1 MNYNSIKKNIR
12 EIGLMFL
19 SAGLLL
25 FLSCGSDDTKDVSS
39 EDGDVNSNQYLQVQ
53 PNGLNVIKVS
63 SSDVAQVVYPFSV
76 ELKGGSAS
84 VALTAQLEAW
94 NEKDLE
100 AYNKEEETAYK
111 LLPSSLYSISTP
123 QITLEQGIAS
133 KKVEVKFAPDK
144 VFTEFKKNGT
154 EYVIALRLTS
164 SVAKVRKSQSDFLL
178 HISFD
183 YPTVSLVMPSQEI
196 SVSKMSMPVS
206 VDATFNCRADGE
218 IKTNPWNFTC
228 TLAVPS
234 NAEELV
240 AKYNEDYKT
249 SYRLLPSANYDLGE
263 GISFKAGENEAT
275 GGITVKREGME
286 AVKYLL
292 PVQLREASHES
303 VALHNEICYFKIGM
317 TYTNPVITFSSA
329 ADPTVIRTDEGFY
342 LYATQTNS
350 YWIPIYFSK
359 DLVNW
364 EFKRSAFRKA
374 TRPTEDVLP
383 GGGAFW
389 APEIRYINGKYVLY
403 FSWAK
408 WGDGSI
414 SYTAVATSDSP
425 VGDFLNAKPLLITDD
440 FGSNCIDQ
448 FYYEEDGKKYMFVG
462 SFNGIYVTELL
473 DDGLSVKRG
482 ADGKP
487 VLKKQVCGRAFEGT
501 NIYKKGKYYYL
512 FASIN
517 NCCPNNG
524 MDSKYKVV
532 VGRSE
537 NLLGPYVDRKGKD
550 MLDNSWELVLE
561 GDGETFFGPGHNSII
576 IPDDAGTDWMIY
588 HSYVK
593 ENGTVGGRLG
603 MLDRIVWSA
612 DGWPTIK
619 KCVPSKGDLLPV
631 FNN

>member
-1 MNYNSIKKNIR
+1 MNYNSIKKNIQ
-12 EIGLMFL
+12 EVGLMFL

-25 FLSCGSDDTKDVSS
+25 FLSCGSDDTKDVSG

-63 SSDVAQVVYPFSV
+63 SSDVTQVVYPFSV

-111 LLPSSLYSISTP
+111 LLPSSLYSISAP

-144 VFTEFKKNGT
+144 VFTEFKKNGA

-462 SFNGIYVTELL
+462 SFNGIYVTELM

-593 ENGTVGGRLG
+593 ENGAVGGRLG
-603 MLDRIVWSA
+603 MLDRVVWSA
-612 DGWPTIK
+612 DGWPTIR

>member
-25 FLSCGSDDTKDVSS
+25 FLSCGSDDTKDVSG

-63 SSDVAQVVYPFSV
+63 SSDVTQVVYPFSV

-111 LLPSSLYSISTP
+111 LLPSSLYSISAP
-123 QITLEQGIAS
+123 QITLEQGITS

-144 VFTEFKKNGT
+144 VFTEFKKNGV

-275 GGITVKREGME
+275 GRITVKREGME

-329 ADPTVIRTDEGFY
+329 ADPTVIRTEEGFY

-364 EFKRSAFRKA
+364 EFKRSAFRNA
-374 TRPTEDVLP
+374 TKPKPDVLP

-462 SFNGIYVTELL
+462 SFNGIYVTELT
-473 DDGLSVKRG
+473 DDGLSVKRD
-482 ADGKP
+482 ADGKL

-517 NCCPNNG
+517 NCCDGIN
-524 MDSKYKVV
+524 SRYKVV

-537 NLLGPYVDRKGKD
+537 KLLGPYVDRKGKD

-593 ENGTVGGRLG
+593 ENGAVGGRLG

-612 DGWPTIK
+612 DGWPTIR

>member
-206 VDATFNCRADGE
+206 VDATFNCRADGG

-317 TYTNPVITFSSA
+317 TYTNPVITFSSV

-462 SFNGIYVTELL
+462 SFNGIYVTELT

>member
-25 FLSCGSDDTKDVSS
+25 FLSCGSDDTKDVSG

-111 LLPSSLYSISTP
+111 LLPSSLYSISAP

-133 KKVEVKFAPDK
+133 KKVEVTFAPDK
-144 VFTEFKKNGT
+144 VFTEFKKNGA

-364 EFKRSAFRKA
+364 EFKRSAFRNA
-374 TRPTEDVLP
+374 TKPKPDVLP

-462 SFNGIYVTELL
+462 SFNGIYVTELT

-593 ENGTVGGRLG
+593 ENGAVGGRLG
-603 MLDRIVWSA
+603 MLDRVVWSA
-612 DGWPTIK
+612 DGWPTIR

>member
-25 FLSCGSDDTKDVSS
+25 FLSCGSDDTKDVSG

-53 PNGLNVIKVS
+53 PNGLNVINVS

-164 SVAKVRKSQSDFLL
+164 SVAKVRKSLSDFLL

-329 ADPTVIRTDEGFY
+329 ADPTVIRTEEGFY

-364 EFKRSAFRKA
+364 EFKRSAFRNA
-374 TRPTEDVLP
+374 TKPKPDVLP

-462 SFNGIYVTELL
+462 SFNGIYVTELT
-473 DDGLSVKRG
+473 DDGLSVKRD
-482 ADGKP
+482 ADGKL

-517 NCCPNNG
+517 NCCDGIN
-524 MDSKYKVV
+524 SRYKVV

-537 NLLGPYVDRKGKD
+537 KLLGPYVDRKGKD

-593 ENGTVGGRLG
+593 ENGAVGGRLG

-612 DGWPTIK
+612 DGWPTIR

>member
-19 SAGLLL
+19 SAGLLF
-25 FLSCGSDDTKDVSS
+25 FLSCGSDDTKDVSG

-111 LLPSSLYSISTP
+111 LLPSSLYSISAP

-133 KKVEVKFAPDK
+133 KKVELKFAPDK

-448 FYYEEDGKKYMFVG
+448 FYYEEDSKKYMFVG
-462 SFNGIYVTELL
+462 SFNGIYVTELT

-593 ENGTVGGRLG
+593 ENGAVGGRLG

>member
-1 MNYNSIKKNIR
+1 MNYKSIKKNIR

-25 FLSCGSDDTKDVSS
+25 FLSCGSDDTKDVSG
-39 EDGDVNSNQYLQVQ
+39 EDGDINSNQYLQVQ

-63 SSDVAQVVYPFSV
+63 SSDVTQVVYPFSV

-111 LLPSSLYSISTP
+111 LLPSSLYSISAP
-123 QITLEQGIAS
+123 QITLEQGVTS

-144 VFTEFKKNGT
+144 VFTEFKKNGI

-178 HISFD
+178 HVSFD

-275 GGITVKREGME
+275 GRITVKREGME

-317 TYTNPVITFSSA
+317 TYTNPIITFSSA

-383 GGGAFW
+383 DGGAFW
-389 APEIRYINGKYVLY
+389 APEIRHINGKYVLY

-408 WGDGSI
+408 WGDGSK

-462 SFNGIYVTELL
+462 SFNGIYVTELT

-517 NCCPNNG
+517 NCCDG
-524 MDSKYKVV
+524 IDSRYKVV

-537 NLLGPYVDRKGKD
+537 KLLGPYVNREGKD
-550 MLDNSWELVLE
+550 MMSNSWTLVLE

-593 ENGTVGGRLG
+593 ENGAVGGRLG

>member
-317 TYTNPVITFSSA
+317 TYTNPVITFSSV

-440 FGSNCIDQ
+440 FGSNCIDL

-462 SFNGIYVTELL
+462 SFNGIYVTELT

>member
-317 TYTNPVITFSSA
+317 TYTNPVITFSSV

-462 SFNGIYVTELL
+462 SFNGIYVTELT
-473 DDGLSVKRG
+473 DDGRSVKRG
-482 ADGKP
+482 AAGKP

>member
-111 LLPSSLYSISTP
+111 LLPSSLYSISAP
-123 QITLEQGIAS
+123 QITLEQGITS

-144 VFTEFKKNGT
+144 VFTEFKKNGA

-228 TLAVPS
+228 ILAVPS

-275 GGITVKREGME
+275 GRITVKREGME

-292 PVQLREASHES
+292 PVQLRDASHES

-317 TYTNPVITFSSA
+317 TYTNPIITFSSA

-364 EFKRSAFRKA
+364 EFKRSAFRNA
-374 TRPTEDVLP
+374 TKPKPDVLP

-448 FYYEEDGKKYMFVG
+448 FYYEEDKKKYMFVG
-462 SFNGIYVTELL
+462 SFNGIYVTELT

-593 ENGTVGGRLG
+593 ENGAVGGRLG

-612 DGWPTIK
+612 DGWPTIR

>member
-111 LLPSSLYSISTP
+111 LLPSSLYSISAP
-123 QITLEQGIAS
+123 QITLEQGITS

-144 VFTEFKKNGT
+144 VFTEFKKNGA

-228 TLAVPS
+228 ILAVPS

-275 GGITVKREGME
+275 GRITVKREGME

-292 PVQLREASHES
+292 PVQLRDASHES

-317 TYTNPVITFSSA
+317 TYTNPIITFSSA

-364 EFKRSAFRKA
+364 EFKRSAFRNA
-374 TRPTEDVLP
+374 TKPKPDVLP

-448 FYYEEDGKKYMFVG
+448 FYYEEDKKKYMFVG
-462 SFNGIYVTELL
+462 SFNGIYVTELT

-593 ENGTVGGRLG
+593 ENSTVGGRLG
-603 MLDRIVWSA
+603 MLDRIVWSP

>member
-25 FLSCGSDDTKDVSS
+25 FLSCGSDDTKDVSG

-63 SSDVAQVVYPFSV
+63 SSDVTQVVYPFSV

-111 LLPSSLYSISTP
+111 LLPSSLYSISAP

-144 VFTEFKKNGT
+144 VFTEFKKNGA

-462 SFNGIYVTELL
+462 SFNGIYVTELM

-593 ENGTVGGRLG
+593 ENGAVGGRLG
-603 MLDRIVWSA
+603 MLDRVVWSA
-612 DGWPTIK
+612 DGWPTIR

>member
-1 MNYNSIKKNIR
+1 MNYKSIKKNIR

-25 FLSCGSDDTKDVSS
+25 FLSCGSDDTKDVSG

-111 LLPSSLYSISTP
+111 LLPSSLYSISAP
-123 QITLEQGIAS
+123 QITLEQGITS
-133 KKVEVKFAPDK
+133 KKVEVRFAPDK
-144 VFTEFKKNGT
+144 VFTEFKKNGV

-206 VDATFNCRADGE
+206 VDATFNCKTDGE

-292 PVQLREASHES
+292 PVQLGGCSHES

-329 ADPTVIRTDEGFY
+329 ADPTVIRTEEGFY

-448 FYYEEDGKKYMFVG
+448 FYYEEDSKKYMFVG
-462 SFNGIYVTELL
+462 SFNGIYVTELT

-482 ADGKP
+482 VDGKP

-593 ENGTVGGRLG
+593 ENGAVGGRLG

>member
-1 MNYNSIKKNIR
+1 
-12 EIGLMFL
+12 
-19 SAGLLL
+19 
-25 FLSCGSDDTKDVSS
+25 
-39 EDGDVNSNQYLQVQ
+39 
-53 PNGLNVIKVS
+53 
-63 SSDVAQVVYPFSV
+63 
-76 ELKGGSAS
+76 
-84 VALTAQLEAW
+84 
-94 NEKDLE
+94 
-100 AYNKEEETAYK
+100 
-111 LLPSSLYSISTP
+111 
-123 QITLEQGIAS
+123 
-133 KKVEVKFAPDK
+133 
-144 VFTEFKKNGT
+144 
-154 EYVIALRLTS
+154 
-164 SVAKVRKSQSDFLL
+164 
-178 HISFD
+178 
-183 YPTVSLVMPSQEI
+183 MPSQEI

-249 SYRLLPSANYDLGE
+249 SYRLLPLANYDLGE

-275 GGITVKREGME
+275 GRITVKREGME

-292 PVQLREASHES
+292 PVQLRDASHES

-317 TYTNPVITFSSA
+317 TYTNPIITFSSA

-364 EFKRSAFRKA
+364 EFKRSAFRNA
-374 TRPTEDVLP
+374 TKPKPDVLP

-448 FYYEEDGKKYMFVG
+448 FYYEEDKKKYMFVG
-462 SFNGIYVTELL
+462 SFNGIYVTELT

-593 ENGTVGGRLG
+593 ENSTVGGRLG
-603 MLDRIVWSA
+603 MLDRIVWSP

>member
-25 FLSCGSDDTKDVSS
+25 FLSCGSDDTKDVSG

-111 LLPSSLYSISTP
+111 LLPSSLYSISAP

-133 KKVEVKFAPDK
+133 KKVEVRFAPDK
-144 VFTEFKKNGT
+144 VFTEFKKNGV

-206 VDATFNCRADGE
+206 VDATFNCKTDGE

-292 PVQLREASHES
+292 PVQLGGCSHES

-317 TYTNPVITFSSA
+317 TYTNPIITFSSA
-329 ADPTVIRTDEGFY
+329 ADPTVIRTEEGFY

-448 FYYEEDGKKYMFVG
+448 FYYEEDKKKYMFVG
-462 SFNGIYVTELL
+462 SFNGIYVTELT

-482 ADGKP
+482 VDGKP

-593 ENGTVGGRLG
+593 ENGAVGGRLG

>member
-1 MNYNSIKKNIR
+1 MNYKSIKKNIR

-25 FLSCGSDDTKDVSS
+25 FLSCGSDDTKDVSG
-39 EDGDVNSNQYLQVQ
+39 EDGDINSNQYLQVQ

-63 SSDVAQVVYPFSV
+63 SSDVTQVVYPFSV

-111 LLPSSLYSISTP
+111 LLPSSLYSISAP
-123 QITLEQGIAS
+123 QITLEQGVTS

-206 VDATFNCRADGE
+206 VDATFNCKTDGE

-240 AKYNEDYKT
+240 TKYNEDYKT
-249 SYRLLPSANYDLGE
+249 SYRLLPSANYDLEE

-292 PVQLREASHES
+292 PVQLGGCSHES

-317 TYTNPVITFSSA
+317 TYTNPIITFSSA
-329 ADPTVIRTDEGFY
+329 ADPTVIRTEEGFY
-342 LYATQTNS
+342 LYATQTNA

-364 EFKRSAFRKA
+364 EFKRSAFRNA
-374 TRPTEDVLP
+374 TKPKPDVLP
-383 GGGAFW
+383 AGGAFW

-448 FYYEEDGKKYMFVG
+448 FYYEEDKKKYMFVG
-462 SFNGIYVTELL
+462 SFNGIYVTELT

-482 ADGKP
+482 GDGKP

-593 ENGTVGGRLG
+593 ENGAVGGRLG

>member
-317 TYTNPVITFSSA
+317 TYTNPVITFSSV

-462 SFNGIYVTELL
+462 SFNGIYVTELT

-537 NLLGPYVDRKGKD
+537 NLLGPYVDRKEKD

>member
-1 MNYNSIKKNIR
+1 MNYKSIKKNIR

-25 FLSCGSDDTKDVSS
+25 FLSCGSDDTKDVSG
-39 EDGDVNSNQYLQVQ
+39 EDGDINSNQYLQVQ

-63 SSDVAQVVYPFSV
+63 SSDVTQVVYPFSV

-111 LLPSSLYSISTP
+111 LLPSSLYSISAP
-123 QITLEQGIAS
+123 QITLEQGVTS

-178 HISFD
+178 HVSFD
-183 YPTVSLVMPSQEI
+183 YPTVSLVLPSQEI

-275 GGITVKREGME
+275 GRITVKREGME

-329 ADPTVIRTDEGFY
+329 ADPTVIRTEEGFY

-364 EFKRSAFRKA
+364 EFKRSAFRNA
-374 TRPTEDVLP
+374 TKPKPDVLP

-462 SFNGIYVTELL
+462 SFNGIYVTELT
-473 DDGLSVKRG
+473 DDGLSVKRD
-482 ADGKP
+482 ADGKL

-517 NCCPNNG
+517 NCCDGIN
-524 MDSKYKVV
+524 SRYKVV

-537 NLLGPYVDRKGKD
+537 KLLGPYVDRKGKD

-593 ENGTVGGRLG
+593 ENGAVGGRLG

-612 DGWPTIK
+612 DGWPTIR
-619 KCVPSKGDLLPV
+619 KCVPSTSDLLPV

>member
-1 MNYNSIKKNIR
+1 MNYNLIKKNIR

-19 SAGLLL
+19 SVGLLL
-25 FLSCGSDDTKDVSS
+25 FLSCGSDDTKDVSG
-39 EDGDVNSNQYLQVQ
+39 ENGDVNSNQYLQVQ

-100 AYNKEEETAYK
+100 AYNKEEETDYK
-111 LLPSSLYSISTP
+111 LLPSSLYSISAP

-144 VFTEFKKNGT
+144 VFTEFKRNGT

-218 IKTNPWNFTC
+218 IQTNPWNFTC

-275 GGITVKREGME
+275 GGIIVKREGME

-364 EFKRSAFRKA
+364 EFKRSAFRNA
-374 TRPTEDVLP
+374 TRPKPDVLP
-383 GGGAFW
+383 DGGAFW

-408 WGDGSI
+408 WGDGSK

-462 SFNGIYVTELL
+462 SFNGIYVTELT

-517 NCCPNNG
+517 NCCDG
-524 MDSKYKVV
+524 IDSRYKVV

-537 NLLGPYVDRKGKD
+537 NLLGPYVNREGKD
-550 MLDNSWELVLE
+550 MMSNSWTLVLE

-593 ENGTVGGRLG
+593 ENGAVGGRLG

>member
-240 AKYNEDYKT
+240 AKYNEDCKT

-317 TYTNPVITFSSA
+317 TYTNPVITFSSV

-462 SFNGIYVTELL
+462 SFNGIYVTELT